1 MRGITRLLGGRTPP
15 ARVFG
20 LLMTRDAVDVVEA
33 CLRHHLGLGVERMLV
48 VDNGSTDGTFELLQR
63 LSGELPLDL
72 GADDGPFQQG
82 HAFTRLAHEA
92 ARRGADWVLPL
103 DADEFWVTSG
113 DPLPALLARRRAG
126 ALKVQVVNFIQ
137 RREQRDPDPRALLN
151 MTMRVP
157 VPLPQNDSTRAL
169 LNADRLSFFE
179 IQYPPKHIVRA
190 VESVVIGAGNHRVS
204 DVPGAVKEDR
214 ALQCLHAPL
223 RSKRD
228 LELRAEQGKRVE
240 ARGYA
245 PDESWHVRRWAR
257 MEREEILVQDWP
269 AHSYADGRLD
279 VYGRPAELV
288 ADVRLRDI
296 VAPLVPGP

>member
-1 MRGITRLLGGRTPP
+1 MRGITRLLGRRTPP

-63 LSGELPLDL
+63 LSGELPVDL
-72 GADDGPFQQG
+72 EADDGPFQQG
-82 HAFTRLAHEA
+82 HAFTRLAHET

-113 DPLPALLARRRAG
+113 KPLPALLTRRRAG

-137 RREQRDPDPRALLN
+137 RREQLYPDPGALLS

-157 VPLPQNDSTRAL
+157 VPLPQNDRTRAL
-169 LNADRLSFFE
+169 LNADRLSFLE
-179 IQYPPKHIVRA
+179 MQYPSKHIVRA
-190 VESVVIGAGNHRVS
+190 SEAVVIDSGNHTVDS
-204 DVPGAVKEDR
+204 VPGPIEKDR
-214 ALQCLHAPL
+214 ALRCLHAPL

-228 LELRAEQGKRVE
+228 LELRTEQGRRVE

-245 PDESWHVRRWAR
+245 HDESWHVRRWAR
-257 MEREEILVQDWP
+257 MEREQTLVRDWP

-288 ADVRLRDI
+288 ADTRLRDV